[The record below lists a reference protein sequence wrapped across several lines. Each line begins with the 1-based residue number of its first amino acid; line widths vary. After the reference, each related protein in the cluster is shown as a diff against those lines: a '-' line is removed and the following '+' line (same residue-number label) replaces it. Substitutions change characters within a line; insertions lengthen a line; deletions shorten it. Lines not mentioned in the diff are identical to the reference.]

1 MNNVTHKIILL
12 IAVAGI
18 LSTGFSNAL
27 LPQCFRLPVET
38 FLTKSQSASNAPCEA
53 VCCSSRG
60 TRSCH
65 PAEQGNTASQ
75 EPERKTHCSGLC
87 PCCNHLPG
95 KAPFLPGTSSDSV
108 RRVPQIAGLTLN
120 ASFDAAMSKAVR
132 PYPNYSSTSSACPIP
147 VVHCALL
154 C

>member
-12 IAVAGI
+12 FAVAGI

-27 LPQCFRLPVET
+27 LPQCLQLPEET
-38 FLTKSQSASNAPCEA
+38 FLTKSQSTSNAPCAA

-65 PAEQGNTASQ
+65 PAVQGNTASDA
-75 EPERKTHCSGLC
+75 PERKTHCSGLC
-87 PCCNHLPG
+87 PCCRHLPG
-95 KAPFLPGTSSDSV
+95 KAPFLPPTSSDSV
-108 RRVPQIAGLTLN
+108 RLVPQITGLSPN
-120 ASFDAAMSKAVR
+120 ASFDTAMSQAVR
-132 PYPNYSSTSSACPIP
+132 PNLNFSFTSFACPIP